1 MSNSTGDREGQKPK
15 GVFSTLVADGN
26 WMYIKGE
33 YKKAIESFSTALT
46 LKPDERNCF
55 VGRSKCYL
63 NMGLYENALEDAE
76 ASLKEDTTFFEGL
89 YQKAE
94 ALYYMGEFEFAL
106 VFYHRGQKLRPQIQE
121 FRLGIQKAQEAIE
134 NCVGSPSS
142 VKLEV
147 KGDLSFL
154 QKDEEMTQPIT
165 AIEDLTKENKQQT
178 QKTPKIEKRTK
189 KLLGEFYN
197 DGKYLESLLKDEDLV
212 KGKTKGGESLQ
223 DVIQG
228 SLTHLDACTEFSNQ
242 EKPINAQ
249 GKDHKTQQKCGKP
262 GPSASSE
269 QTNFLLKSLEE
280 IDAELTSGN
289 AEGSLKKAEEVM
301 EMVQRWSEKEVP
313 NKQEVL
319 GSLHSC
325 IGNALINL
333 GDMDKAL
340 VHHQKDLELA
350 KQCNHSEAMSRAMD
364 NIGKVYA
371 QTGHLTLAIGF
382 WEKKIPLVRDPLEK
396 TCLFHEIGWCYLK
409 LDRYEEARDYGVR
422 SLAAADETADDKWQM
437 NANVLVAQSE
447 MKLGNVES
455 SVARFERALTQAK
468 LQEDDSAMNS
478 IQKVPTL
485 LSCVPVSPSSEL
497 HFKIFSITDVCHS
510 AFQALDEAK
519 PQ

>member
-1 MSNSTGDREGQKPK
+1 MSDTAGDREDQ
-15 GVFSTLVADGN
+15 FSTIVADGN
-26 WMYIKGE
+26 WLYIKGE

-63 NMGLYENALEDAE
+63 NMGLYENALKDAE
-76 ASLKEDTTFFEGL
+76 ASLKEDTTFFE
-89 YQKAE
+89 
-94 ALYYMGEFEFAL
+94 
-106 VFYHRGQKLRPQIQE
+106 IQE

-134 NCVGSPSS
+134 NCVGSPS
-142 VKLEV
+142 VKLEI

-313 NKQEVL
+313 NKQE
-319 GSLHSC
+319 
-325 IGNALINL
+325 
-333 GDMDKAL
+333 
-340 VHHQKDLELA
+340 
-350 KQCNHSEAMSRAMD
+350 
-364 NIGKVYA
+364 
-371 QTGHLTLAIGF
+371 
-382 WEKKIPLVRDPLEK
+382 

>member
-1 MSNSTGDREGQKPK
+1 MSDAAGDREDQ
-15 GVFSTLVADGN
+15 FTTIVADGN

-33 YKKAIESFSTALT
+33 YKKAIESFSMALT
-46 LKPDERNCF
+46 LKPDERDCY

-63 NMGLYENALEDAE
+63 NMGMYENALSDAE

-94 ALYYMGEFEFAL
+94 ALYYMGEFEFGL

-121 FRLGIQKAQEAIE
+121 FRLGIQKTQEAIE